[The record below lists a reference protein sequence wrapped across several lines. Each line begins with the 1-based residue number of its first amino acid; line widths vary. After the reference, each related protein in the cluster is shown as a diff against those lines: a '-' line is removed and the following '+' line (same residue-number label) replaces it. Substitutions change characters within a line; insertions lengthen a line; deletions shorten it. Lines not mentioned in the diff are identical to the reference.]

1 MERRCLNCN
10 KHIIEGRSDKIYC
23 SLKCKNEYHNKINK
37 EKNRVFLSYENPLR
51 RIRNI
56 LANHH
61 SSLTEIMGLNI
72 DELYEEGF
80 KKDYITSTGFN
91 NKTRENISWV
101 YDYCYSINGNTIKIF
116 KK

>member
-1 MERRCLNCN
+1 MERRCGNCN
-10 KHIIEGRSDKIYC
+10 DHNIKGRSDKKFC
-23 SLKCKNEYHNKINK
+23 SLKCKNDYNNRINK
-37 EKNRVFLSYENPLR
+37 GKNRVFMSYEKPLR

-61 SSLTEIMGLNI
+61 SSLTEIMGINI

-91 NKTRENISWV
+91 NKTRENLSWV
-101 YDYCYSINGNTIKIF
+101 YDYGYSINDNTIKIF